1 MNSTIKNTLEL
12 SVSELSVSI
21 KNLIEDNFG
30 YVRVKGEIGRVSNPA
45 SGHVYLDLKDKD
57 SVISGIVWKGNAS
70 ALEVKPEE
78 GLEVICTGKVT
89 TYKGQSKYQIIVD
102 KIEPAGLG
110 ALMALL
116 EKRKKALSD
125 EGLFLK
131 DFKKNIPFLPNVIG
145 VVTSPSGSVIRDI
158 IHRINDRF
166 PSQIIIW
173 PVRVQGET
181 CPDEVAD
188 AIDGFH
194 LLEQSGIP
202 NPDLIIVARGGGSV
216 EDLWGFNDE
225 KVVRSVFRSK
235 IPIISA
241 IGHETDNTLIDL
253 VADLRAPTPTAAAEK
268 SVPVK
273 NDLIDVIEDLE
284 SRFKNSILR
293 SIQFRET
300 QSKKIFKSFPEIINI
315 LKNPFQKIDNLSSRL
330 IFSLKSSVSIFDEKY
345 LSISKILRLSLLS
358 NKLIR
363 LDENV
368 SSNYKSLGIK
378 FSYYLKNFKNR
389 LNLSSGILSALSH
402 EKVLKRGFAIVKDDN
417 FSLIRSSK
425 DVKNNQSL
433 NIQFSNNDVLL
444 AKASLKIRNND

>member
-12 SVSELSVSI
+12 SVSELSFSI

-45 SGHVYLDLKDKD
+45 SGHVYFDLKDKD

-78 GLEVICTGKVT
+78 GLEVVCTGKVT

-102 KIEPAGLG
+102 NIEPAGLG

-116 EKRKKALSD
+116 EKRKKILSD
-125 EGLFLK
+125 EGLFLD

-166 PSQIIIW
+166 PTQIIVW

-202 NPDLIIVARGGGSV
+202 NPDLIIVARGGGSI

-235 IPIISA
+235 IPVISA

-253 VADLRAPTPTAAAEK
+253 VADLRAPTPSAAAEK

-273 NDLIDVIEDLE
+273 NDLIDVIGDLE

-293 SIQFRET
+293 SIQYRES
-300 QSKKIFKSFPEIINI
+300 QSKKIFKSFPEISNI
-315 LKNPFQKIDNLSSRL
+315 LKNPFQKIDTLSSRL
-330 IFSLKSSVSIFDEKY
+330 IFSLKSSVNIFDEKY
-345 LSISKILRLSLLS
+345 LSISKTLKLSFL
-358 NKLIR
+358 NDKLIR
-363 LDENV
+363 LDEKA
-368 SSNYKSLGIK
+368 SSNYKSLGTK
-378 FSYYLKNFKNR
+378 FSYYLKNFENR

-417 FSLIRSSK
+417 SSLIRSSK
-425 DVKNNQSL
+425 GVKNNQTL
-433 NIQFSNNDVLL
+433 NIQFSNSDVLI
-444 AKASLKIRNND
+444 AKANLKNKD

>member
-30 YVRVKGEIGRVSNPA
+30 YVRVKGEIGRVSNPV
-45 SGHVYLDLKDKD
+45 SGHVYFDLKDKE

-78 GLEVICTGKVT
+78 GLEVVCTGKVT

-102 KIEPAGLG
+102 NIEPAGLG

-116 EKRKKALSD
+116 EKRKKAFSN
-125 EGLFLK
+125 EGLFSN

-235 IPIISA
+235 IPVISA

-345 LSISKILRLSLLS
+345 LSISKILRLSLLN

-417 FSLIRSSK
+417 LSLIRSSK
-425 DVKNNQSL
+425 DVENNQNL
-433 NIQFSNNDVLL
+433 NIQFSNNDVLI
-444 AKASLKIRNND
+444 AKASLKNKE

>member
-21 KNLIEDNFG
+21 KNLIDDNFG
-30 YVRVKGEIGRVSNPA
+30 YVRVKGEIGRVSNPV
-45 SGHVYLDLKDKD
+45 SGHVYFDLKDKE

-78 GLEVICTGKVT
+78 GLEVVCTGKVT

-102 KIEPAGLG
+102 NIEPAGLG

-116 EKRKKALSD
+116 EKRKKAFSN
-125 EGLFLK
+125 EGLFSN

-235 IPIISA
+235 IPVISA

-284 SRFKNSILR
+284 GRFKNSILR

-417 FSLIRSSK
+417 LSLIRSSK
-425 DVKNNQSL
+425 DVENNQNL
-433 NIQFSNNDVLL
+433 NIQFSNNDVLI
-444 AKASLKIRNND
+444 AKASLKNKE

>member
-45 SGHVYLDLKDKD
+45 SGHVYFDLKDKD

-78 GLEVICTGKVT
+78 GLEVVCTGKVT
-89 TYKGQSKYQIIVD
+89 TYKGQSKYQIIVEN
-102 KIEPAGLG
+102 IEPAGLG

-125 EGLFLK
+125 EGLFSN

-145 VVTSPSGSVIRDI
+145 VVTSSSGSVIRDI

-166 PSQIIIW
+166 PTQIIVW

-202 NPDLIIVARGGGSV
+202 NPDLIIVARGGGR
-216 EDLWGFNDE
+216 FQF
-225 KVVRSVFRSK
+225 FRGK
-235 IPIISA
+235 I
-241 IGHETDNTLIDL
+241 
-253 VADLRAPTPTAAAEK
+253 
-268 SVPVK
+268 
-273 NDLIDVIEDLE
+273 
-284 SRFKNSILR
+284 SI
-293 SIQFRET
+293 T
-300 QSKKIFKSFPEIINI
+300 
-315 LKNPFQKIDNLSSRL
+315 FQ
-330 IFSLKSSVSIFDEKY
+330 V
-345 LSISKILRLSLLS
+345 
-358 NKLIR
+358 
-363 LDENV
+363 
-368 SSNYKSLGIK
+368 
-378 FSYYLKNFKNR
+378 
-389 LNLSSGILSALSH
+389 
-402 EKVLKRGFAIVKDDN
+402 
-417 FSLIRSSK
+417 
-425 DVKNNQSL
+425 
-433 NIQFSNNDVLL
+433 
-444 AKASLKIRNND
+444 

>member
-12 SVSELSVSI
+12 SVSELSFSI

-45 SGHVYLDLKDKD
+45 SGHVYFDLKDKD

-78 GLEVICTGKVT
+78 GLEVVCTGKVT

-102 KIEPAGLG
+102 NIEPAGLG

-116 EKRKKALSD
+116 EKRKKILSD
-125 EGLFLK
+125 EGLFLD

-166 PSQIIIW
+166 PTQIIVW

-202 NPDLIIVARGGGSV
+202 NPDLIIVARGGGSI

-253 VADLRAPTPTAAAEK
+253 VADLRAPTPSAAAEK

-273 NDLIDVIEDLE
+273 NDLIDVIGDLE

-293 SIQFRET
+293 SIQYRES
-300 QSKKIFKSFPEIINI
+300 QSKKIFKSFPEISNI
-315 LKNPFQKIDNLSSRL
+315 LKNPFQKIDTLSSRL
-330 IFSLKSSVSIFDEKY
+330 IFSLKSSVNIFDEKY
-345 LSISKILRLSLLS
+345 LSISKTLKLSFL
-358 NKLIR
+358 NDKLIR
-363 LDENV
+363 LDEKA
-368 SSNYKSLGIK
+368 SSNYKSLGTK
-378 FSYYLKNFKNR
+378 FNYYLKNFKNR

-417 FSLIRSSK
+417 SSLIRSSK
-425 DVKNNQSL
+425 GVKNNQSL
-433 NIQFSNNDVLL
+433 NIQFSNSDVLI
-444 AKASLKIRNND
+444 AKANLKNKD

>member
-12 SVSELSVSI
+12 SVSELSFSI

-30 YVRVKGEIGRVSNPA
+30 YVRVKGEIGRVSNPT
-45 SGHVYLDLKDKD
+45 SGHVYFDLKDKD

-78 GLEVICTGKVT
+78 GLEVVCTGKVT

-102 KIEPAGLG
+102 NIEPAGLG

-116 EKRKKALSD
+116 EKRKKILSD
-125 EGLFLK
+125 EGLFLD

-166 PSQIIIW
+166 PTQIIVW

-202 NPDLIIVARGGGSV
+202 NPDLIIVARGGGSI

-253 VADLRAPTPTAAAEK
+253 VADLRAPTPSAAAEK

-273 NDLIDVIEDLE
+273 NDLIDVIGDLE

-293 SIQFRET
+293 SIQYRES
-300 QSKKIFKSFPEIINI
+300 QSKKIFKSFPEISNI
-315 LKNPFQKIDNLSSRL
+315 LKNPFQKIDTLSSRL
-330 IFSLKSSVSIFDEKY
+330 IFSLKSSVNIFDEKY
-345 LSISKILRLSLLS
+345 LSISKTLKLSFL
-358 NKLIR
+358 NDKLIR
-363 LDENV
+363 LDEKA
-368 SSNYKSLGIK
+368 SSNYKSLGTK
-378 FSYYLKNFKNR
+378 FNYYLKNFKNR

-417 FSLIRSSK
+417 SSLIRSSK
-425 DVKNNQSL
+425 GVKNNQTL
-433 NIQFSNNDVLL
+433 NIQFSNSDVLI
-444 AKASLKIRNND
+444 AKANLKNKD

>member
-1 MNSTIKNTLEL
+1 MKGFKKYMTNTTFSQIL
-12 SVSELSVSI
+12 
-21 KNLIEDNFG
+21 
-30 YVRVKGEIGRVSNPA
+30 
-45 SGHVYLDLKDKD
+45 
-57 SVISGIVWKGNAS
+57 
-70 ALEVKPEE
+70 
-78 GLEVICTGKVT
+78 
-89 TYKGQSKYQIIVD
+89 QII
-102 KIEPAGLG
+102 I
-110 ALMALL
+110 
-116 EKRKKALSD
+116 
-125 EGLFLK
+125 LFIMVTIGTHFMLAY
-131 DFKKNIPFLPNVIG
+131 FKKNIPFLPNVIG

-235 IPIISA
+235 IPVISA

-284 SRFKNSILR
+284 GRFKNSILR
-293 SIQFRET
+293 SIQYRET

-417 FSLIRSSK
+417 LSLIRSSK
-425 DVKNNQSL
+425 DVENNQNL
-433 NIQFSNNDVLL
+433 NIQFSNNDVLI
-444 AKASLKIRNND
+444 AKASLKNKE

>member
-45 SGHVYLDLKDKD
+45 SGHVYFDLKDKD

-78 GLEVICTGKVT
+78 GLEVVCTGKVT

-102 KIEPAGLG
+102 NIEPAGLG

-125 EGLFLK
+125 EGLFSN

-166 PSQIIIW
+166 PTQIIVW

-225 KVVRSVFRSK
+225 KVVRSAFRSK

-273 NDLIDVIEDLE
+273 NDLIDVIGDLE

-300 QSKKIFKSFPEIINI
+300 QSKKIFKSFPEITNI

-330 IFSLKSSVSIFDEKY
+330 IFSLKSSVNIFDEKY
-345 LSISKILRLSLLS
+345 LSISKTLKLSLL
-358 NKLIR
+358 NDKLIR
-363 LDENV
+363 LDEKA
-368 SSNYKSLGIK
+368 SSNYKSLGTK
-378 FSYYLKNFKNR
+378 FSYYLKNFINR

-417 FSLIRSSK
+417 LSLIRSSK
-425 DVKNNQSL
+425 DVENNQNL
-433 NIQFSNNDVLL
+433 NIQFSNNDVLI
-444 AKASLKIRNND
+444 AKASLKNKE